1 MNTRNPLRTN
11 RIIWAAGLGVVTV
24 STAVLAFSTAGAS
37 AAVSDVR
44 LASVNC
50 ATIPEIVEI
59 KNFGDQEQDLTGWK
73 LESDGTDPFSL
84 SSAGTIPAGASIFV
98 ESGPGV
104 QATFTWSQSQI
115 FRDNDPTDYARL
127 VDNTG
132 VTKSQTACA
141 QATAAATAAPTV
153 APTAAPTS
161 TPAGQVPNGGGPP
174 GTPDHLV
181 SPLTLIYLGGSAMA
195 AVVGA
200 ALSWMGIGAG
210 LDRRRK
216 RRAGADAEASDVPGP
231 EPTVVVSLTPIQPQ
245 PKPRRRRQHESSSQ
259 PLLLAL
265 IVALAAAILV
275 ALLMQAG
282 EGPKGR

>member
-1 MNTRNPLRTN
+1 MNTRNPLRMN
-11 RIIWAAGLGVVTV
+11 RIIWATGLGVVTV
-24 STAVLAFSTAGAS
+24 STAVLAFSATGAS
-37 AAVSDVR
+37 AAAPDVR

-50 ATIPEIVEI
+50 ATNPEIVEI
-59 KNFGDQEQDLTGWK
+59 KNYGDQEQDLTGWK
-73 LESDGTDPFSL
+73 LESDGNDPFSL

-141 QATAAATAAPTV
+141 QATAAPTV

-161 TPAGQVPNGGGPP
+161 TKPAGQVPNGGGPP

-181 SPLTLIYLGGSAMA
+181 SPLTLISLGGSAMA

-216 RRAGADAEASDVPGP
+216 RRAGADAEASDVPVP
-231 EPTVVVSLTPIQPQ
+231 EPTVEVSLTPIQPQ

-275 ALLMQAG
+275 ALLMQAE
-282 EGPKGR
+282 EGPKRR